1 MRLSRSES
9 SIERDLL
16 LLTIS
21 SNVAILVFP
30 KKEDTV
36 KKIAS
41 CTMAC
46 RYTVLCTQWRGRSR
60 LSASNDFYLYPSAH

>member
-9 SIERDLL
+9 SFERDLL

-41 CTMAC
+41 CTMAF
-46 RYTVLCTQWRGRSR
+46 RYTVLCTQWRG
-60 LSASNDFYLYPSAH
+60 

>member
-1 MRLSRSES
+1 VRWSRSKS
-9 SIERDLL
+9 GFERNLL
-16 LLTIS
+16 LLTIR

-46 RYTVLCTQWRGRSR
+46 RYTVLCTQWRG
-60 LSASNDFYLYPSAH
+60 